1 MDKRILAEAW
11 EEGIL
16 ICYTN
21 YYRANYM
28 GIYGNFSRHFHPT
41 TDYSECRKTRNKV
54 ISDRKSLFIGYICA
68 LLWW

>member
-1 MDKRILAEAW
+1 MRILAEAW

-21 YYRANYM
+21 YYRANNL

-41 TDYSECRKTRNKV
+41 TDYSEWRK
-54 ISDRKSLFIGYICA
+54 I
-68 LLWW
+68 